1 MTPGLPTQAGIARS
15 IPATTKSANDP
26 NVYIVG
32 DACIAGDM
40 PKAASSAN
48 SQAKVAAMMI
58 RAELTGAPVVPVSYA
73 VTCWSLIE
81 VDDAVKVGGR
91 YAAKDGKISAVETF
105 VSQTNEA
112 AEVRRQNQ
120 EENVRWYAGIVADA
134 FT

>member
-1 MTPGLPTQAGIARS
+1 
-15 IPATTKSANDP
+15 
-26 NVYIVG
+26 
-32 DACIAGDM
+32 
-40 PKAASSAN
+40 
-48 SQAKVAAMMI
+48 MI

-120 EENVRWYAGIVADA
+120 EENVGWYTGIVADA